1 MVATA
6 RRLFAGRSRCAA
18 ALIVA
23 AFAAGAPQSA
33 LGQTEIV
40 KGPYIV
46 ADIES
51 GTVFEHHDAVRPWYP
66 ASTTKL
72 MTAYVTFRAIEEGEI
87 TLNSPVVISKRAHA
101 QPPSKMGFK
110 PGSVLT
116 VDDALKI
123 IMVKSA
129 NDVALALAES
139 VGGSEE
145 AFAARMNAEARRLG
159 MHRSHFVNPHGLPD
173 PRQVTSARDMA
184 VLARALLIE
193 LPQYRD
199 YYNIP
204 AIQFGKSVMKN
215 YNSLV
220 SRYPG
225 ATGMKTG
232 YICASGFNLVAS
244 ARRGGRELVAVV
256 FGSYSGPDRAERAAE
271 LLDEGFQAQ
280 GLFGRART
288 NLANVASGA
297 GFREPLDMR
306 PEICSDK
313 RNQVQEE
320 IAAEP
325 EFKALPSGV
334 LVTADSA
341 VKQSRLG
348 PPLDLGPPVRVQ
360 LTAPSTRTQIAEAPL
375 PRLRPSREAT
385 GGEAAEVALAFA
397 DRPATP
403 ASAVAESAIRNTRIP
418 LPRPR
423 PDR

>member
-1 MVATA
+1 M
-6 RRLFAGRSRCAA
+6 RRCFAGRSRCAA
-18 ALIVA
+18 ALIAA
-23 AFAAGAPQSA
+23 AFAAGAPQPA
-33 LGQTEIV
+33 AAQTEII
-40 KGPYIV
+40 KGPYLV
-46 ADIES
+46 ADVES
-51 GTVFEHHDAVRPWYP
+51 GTVFEHHDALRPWYP

-72 MTAYVTFRAIEEGEI
+72 MTAYVTFRAIEAGEI
-87 TLNSPVVISKRAHA
+87 TLESPVLISQRAYA

-129 NDVALALAES
+129 NDVALAIAES

-145 AFAARMNAEARRLG
+145 EFAERMNAEARRLG

-184 VLARALLIE
+184 VLARALLTE
-193 LPQYRD
+193 LPQYRS

-225 ATGMKTG
+225 TTGMKTG

-256 FGSYSGPDRAERAAE
+256 FGSYSGQDRAERAAE
-271 LLDEGFQAQ
+271 LLDEGFKAE

-288 NLANVASGA
+288 NIANVSSGA

-306 PEICSDK
+306 PEICTEK

-320 IAAEP
+320 ITAEQ
-325 EFKALPSGV
+325 EFKALPNGV
-334 LVTADSA
+334 IVTADGV

-348 PPLDLGPPVRVQ
+348 PPRDLGPPVRVR
-360 LTAPSTRTQIAEAPL
+360 LAAPPTQIQIAEAPL
-375 PRLRPSREAT
+375 PRLRPGREAA
-385 GGEAAEVALAFA
+385 GGEATEMALAIT
-397 DRPATP
+397 DRPAIP
-403 ASAVAESAIRNTRIP
+403 AAATAESAIRDTQIP